1 MIVKTLK
8 IINPPIVSLD
18 GKLLEAFRKV
28 NDRGIGRV
36 LVANEKLHGILSTR
50 DLLSVFLSFC
60 PTSCTQGDLYRLGN
74 ANAADYMTPNPVTVT
89 EDTDVMEAMTIM
101 VTRNFGALP
110 IVDVKGKPVGIVT
123 EREFLLAFQDMDQMF
138 PVSKFMSRKVST
150 VYSETLLEQ
159 ATRQML
165 NRGFRRLPVVDEDG
179 KAIGMITAADSVKVA
194 GKAVNKLD
202 PDAFF
207 GRKVKEVMRNKLI
220 TIEEDRSI
228 NEAAAL
234 LIDNNIGSLVILDKD
249 GRPKGII
256 TERDLLIA
264 LHYQMHLAYV
274 SQKKVI

>member
-18 GKLLEAFRKV
+18 GKLLEAFTKV

-165 NRGFRRLPVVDEDG
+165 NRGYRRLPVVDEDG

-202 PDAFF
+202 PDVFF

-220 TIEEDRSI
+220 TIEEDRSV

-274 SQKKVI
+274 SKKKVI

>member
-18 GKLLEAFRKV
+18 GKLLEAFAKV

-165 NRGFRRLPVVDEDG
+165 NRGYRRLPVVDDDG

-202 PDAFF
+202 PDVFF

-274 SQKKVI
+274 SKKKVI